1 LQKPKSGRQL
11 DGILNWPSSIERSRG
26 RSLST
31 IPRKPHYEPS
41 GQNDAAFNGVIHA
54 DHISPIC
61 AKTFVTVQMKTTIK
75 ATM

>member
-1 LQKPKSGRQL
+1 MQKPKSGRQL
-11 DGILNWPSSIERSRG
+11 DRILNEPCDKKRTSG

-31 IPRKPHYEPS
+31 ILRKLYCEPA
-41 GQNDAAFNGVIHA
+41 GKNDAASTGVIHA

-61 AKTFVTVQMKTTIK
+61 AKTSVTVQMKTTIK